1 MPKPLNVIVAC
12 TENRVI
18 GRDGRPAWSL
28 PEDTAFFHTQTAG
41 QIVVLGRIC
50 FETWPAAVRDG
61 RRPVVVSRRRDLARP
76 GVAVAPSLSVALEIA
91 ETLPGEIYICGGQKI
106 YEETLALPASRPL
119 RLYLT
124 LLHAEIPGD
133 RFFPDWRQ
141 QRWTEISRRESADK
155 NFRYTFLALDRIPT

>member
-1 MPKPLNVIVAC
+1 MI
-12 TENRVI
+12 
-18 GRDGRPAWSL
+18 
-28 PEDTAFFHTQTAG
+28 
-41 QIVVLGRIC
+41 
-50 FETWPAAVRDG
+50 
-61 RRPVVVSRRRDLARP
+61 VSRQRELARP
-76 GVAVAPSLSVALEIA
+76 GVAVAPSLSAALEIA

-106 YEETLALPASRPL
+106 YEETLALPASRAL

-155 NFRYTFLALDRIPT
+155 NFRYTFLALDRLPT